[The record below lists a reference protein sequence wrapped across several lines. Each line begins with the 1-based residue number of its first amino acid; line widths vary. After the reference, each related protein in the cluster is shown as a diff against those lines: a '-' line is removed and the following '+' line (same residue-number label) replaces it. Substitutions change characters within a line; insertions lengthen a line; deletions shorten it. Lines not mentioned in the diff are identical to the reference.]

1 MTGERP
7 GSAEHGPGGRHNQ
20 STATLAHDLQN
31 PESGVAVGRPESGR
45 LGWQRDGVATMRRP
59 ILAVLAGLVCLTAAH
74 AAPIVFYGED
84 NHEPGTD
91 AAFREANRVSP
102 RPNSDVAFDS
112 FRAALPLHGI
122 EDYDHFVAPD
132 DIGTGAP
139 IPVDFDGVV
148 TGFQLGL
155 GFLDHI
161 PVGTDG
167 IGRYPTSGDWFWN
180 DVVLDPLQ
188 PIFSG
193 VEIWFDAPVYAFGF
207 YATDV
212 GDFDGLLSVDLEHG
226 PGDLEH
232 FGVPHSSGFDMLG
245 SVLFFGVISDTPFTK
260 VLLNTNSEED
270 AFAFDTLVAGVRQTP
285 IPEPGSLALLG
296 FGLVALRRR
305 RTR

>member
-1 MTGERP
+1 MDGERP
-7 GSAEHGPGGRHNQ
+7 RSARRSPGGRSNE

-31 PESGVAVGRPESGR
+31 STGGVAVDRPAAGW
-45 LGWQRDGVATMRRP
+45 LGWQRDGVAIMRRP
-59 ILAVLAGLVCLTAAH
+59 ILAVLAGLVCWSAVN

-84 NHEPGTD
+84 HHEPGTD

-102 RPNSDVAFDS
+102 RPNSDAAFDA

-122 EDYDHFVAPD
+122 EDYDHFTAPD
-132 DIGTGAP
+132 DVGAGAP
-139 IPVDFDGVV
+139 IPVDFGGVV

-161 PVGTDG
+161 PAGTDG

-212 GDFDGLLSVDLEHG
+212 GDFDGLLSVDLDHG
-226 PGDLEH
+226 LGGLEH
-232 FGVPHSSGFDMLG
+232 FGVPHSSGADMLG
-245 SVLFFGVISDTPFTK
+245 GVLFFGVISDTPFTK
-260 VLLNTNSEED
+260 ALLNTNSEED
-270 AFAFDTLVAGVRQTP
+270 TFAFDTLVAGVRQTP
-285 IPEPGSLALLG
+285 IPEPGTLALLG